1 MTVGTPDV
9 EQLRRLLFGKDYD
22 DLLVLKE
29 QFQHSDKYSASVA
42 GIISE
47 ALRLRSGQDD
57 SLSEV
62 LEPTVEQA
70 LTRSISR
77 NPKGIADMLYP
88 VMGPAI
94 RKSINQALSEALE
107 NLNRLLENSLSL
119 RSWKWRFDA
128 WRTGQSY
135 AQIALLRTLVYQVEQ
150 VFLIHRE
157 TGLLLQHVESPNAV
171 SKDPAMV
178 SGMLTAI
185 QDFIADSF
193 DASQGDALRTLSLGD
208 VTVLIEHGP
217 QAVLAMVVRGN
228 VPSEEL
234 HELLLETSAAIHS
247 QYASALKAFHGNPG
261 PFANTATLLSD
272 CLKSRQQRQ
281 QQHSP
286 WLAWLLLGSI
296 ASGLA
301 YWTFTVWQAQQQR
314 LQQEAGEKQA
324 QQQALQTLSQRLQE
338 LQSHTSD
345 LQTSLQTLTAQQR
358 EQLEQHRQESL
369 KLAQNEQAI
378 SELSHQ
384 IEASTYPFEL
394 GKADVGLQQP
404 GLVQLGENIQALLRA
419 SNLAGKTPQVIIVG
433 NADDSSGTEEFN
445 RKLAQQRASNL
456 RDALIRNGV
465 PAFVL
470 AAYSIN
476 GPEQAATLLKNERS
490 TRYQVRLY

>member
-22 DLLVLKE
+22 DLLALKE
-29 QFQHSDKYSASVA
+29 QFQRSDKYSASVA

-47 ALRLRSGQDD
+47 ALRLRSTQDD
-57 SLSEV
+57 SLSEA

-94 RKSINQALSEALE
+94 RKSINQALNEALE

-135 AQIALLRTLVYQVEQ
+135 ARIALLRTLVYQVEQ
-150 VFLIHRE
+150 VFLIHRQ
-157 TGLLLQHVESPNAV
+157 TGLLLQHVESPNAI

-193 DASQGDALRTLSLGD
+193 HVDQNNTLRTLNLGD

-247 QYASALKAFHGNPG
+247 QYAAALKAFQGDAE
-261 PFANTATLLSD
+261 PFANAGTLLSD
-272 CLKSRQQRQ
+272 CLKSRQASQP
-281 QQHSP
+281 QHSP
-286 WLAWLLLGSI
+286 WLAWLLLGGI
-296 ASGLA
+296 AAGLA
-301 YWTFTVWQAQQQR
+301 YWGFLAWQAQQQR
-314 LQQEAGEKQA
+314 LQQEAMEKLT
-324 QQQALQTLSQRLQE
+324 QQQALQTLNQRLQE
-338 LQSHTSD
+338 LQTHTSD
-345 LQTSLQTLTAQQR
+345 LQDTLQTLTVQQR
-358 EQLEQHRQESL
+358 EQLEQQRQQAL
-369 KLAQNEQAI
+369 KLAQNEQTI
-378 SELSHQ
+378 SDLTHR
-384 IEASTYPFEL
+384 IESSTYPFEL
-394 GKADVGLQQP
+394 GKADADPSQP
-404 GLVQLGENIQALLRA
+404 GLVQLGEDIQALLRA
-419 SNLAGKTPQVIIVG
+419 TNLAGKTLQVIIVG
-433 NADDSSGTEEFN
+433 NADDSGGSESFN

-456 RDALIRNGV
+456 MDALTRNGV
-465 PAFVL
+465 PVFML

-476 GPEQAATLLKNERS
+476 GPEQASTLLKNERS